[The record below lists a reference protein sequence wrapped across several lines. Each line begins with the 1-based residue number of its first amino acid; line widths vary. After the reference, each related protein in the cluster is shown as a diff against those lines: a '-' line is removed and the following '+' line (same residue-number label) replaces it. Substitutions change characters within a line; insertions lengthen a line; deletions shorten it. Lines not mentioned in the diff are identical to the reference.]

1 MATPRKPLTTPNP
14 TLTSSE
20 MLALI
25 QDGGK
30 VSDNPSPPT
39 HEEEL
44 ARITIE
50 SLAADIQGL
59 SRQLECHE
67 DQLVSM
73 SDGLGNV
80 DARTYELREAVSK
93 LPSRSMIEV
102 LSEKL
107 DEVRELL
114 EEQGGSGNQHV
125 EWEE

>member
-1 MATPRKPLTTPNP
+1 MGRTRKPPTTPNQK
-14 TLTSSE
+14 LTSSE
-20 MLALI
+20 ILALI

-39 HEEEL
+39 HQEEL
-44 ARITIE
+44 APITIE

-67 DQLVSM
+67 DQLVSIG
-73 SDGLGNV
+73 DGIGSLDEKLHEV
-80 DARTYELREAVSK
+80 REAVSK
-93 LPSRSMIEV
+93 LPSRSMIEI
-102 LSEKL
+102 LSERL

-114 EEQGGSGNQHV
+114 EERGGSGNQHV